1 MSHVST
7 KAAVVAPVFCL
18 HPEECRRSLTSPDVP
33 QSFRLLLHPNALPA
47 GGPLQVERGDEGQR
61 DGGQVLLHAAAR
73 HPDERGQRVVA
84 DGVIDAVGQ
93 HVPWR
98 REEESARSTPIDN
111 SISLVLLT
119 DL

>member
-18 HPEECRRSLTSPDVP
+18 RPEEHRRSLTSPDVA
-33 QSFRLLLHPNALPA
+33 QSLRLLLHPDALPA
-47 GGPLQVERGDEGQR
+47 VGLLQVERGDEGQR

-93 HVPWR
+93 NVPWR
-98 REEESARSTPIDN
+98 REEESSRSTPVDR
-111 SISLVLLT
+111 SIFLVLLT